1 MLAPADPIRIFYSWQ
16 SDRHLAVCGRFIALA
31 LVSAVEALQPRF
43 TVELLVDSDTAG
55 VAGTPPVSETI
66 LAKIRD
72 CDLFVGDVSFVG
84 ATPDGAKLLP
94 NPNVMTEFG
103 YARHALDDQQI
114 ILVMNTAFGPE
125 RDLPFDLAHLRHPV
139 AYSLEEGAADGAR
152 RQARAAFASKLAPR
166 LEASIKVVL
175 AKRSSSVVNKDV
187 LAPAEALLTTF
198 EQLTG
203 WNDVPAIVPGPRL
216 MLRVVPTQAPGE
228 PYLEPAR
235 VKSARP
241 LFVPGDYERTH
252 DTVDARQW
260 ANFDPPRQVSGHP
273 NPEARW
279 YTRLVRPGVLETA
292 IMVGARVDDDR
303 TILVEGRPLEG
314 RIVESVRRMAA
325 IAAQIGLGGPMLV
338 AASLHGLKDVQM
350 SNGRNAS
357 RLLQVPSLALG
368 TVALPSVE
376 AISGLALRG
385 LFDTMWLGCG
395 FDDGSPSFGGEG
407 WDGEIALRL
416 YAPETIGGRAWR

>member
-1 MLAPADPIRIFYSWQ
+1 MTSPDPIRIFYSWQ
-16 SDRHLAVCGRFIALA
+16 SDRDRAVCGRFIAIALA
-31 LVSAVEALQPRF
+31 EAIKALQPGF
-43 TVELLVDSDTAG
+43 AAELVLDSDTAG

-84 ATPDGAKLLP
+84 ATPDGKKLLP

-114 ILVMNTAFGPE
+114 ILVMNIAFGPE

-139 AYSLEEGAADGAR
+139 AYSLGEGASDGAR
-152 RQARAAFASKLAPR
+152 RKARAAFATKISPF

-175 AKRSSSVVNKDV
+175 ARRAARVPEKD
-187 LAPAEALLTTF
+187 LMAPAEALLT
-198 EQLTG
+198 ELDQLAG
-203 WNDVPAIVPGPRL
+203 RGDVPAIVPGPRL
-216 MLRVVPTQAPGE
+216 ILRVVPLAAADQ

-235 VKSARP
+235 VKAARR

-252 DTVDARQW
+252 DMVDGHQW
-260 ANFDPPRQVSGHP
+260 ANVDPPCHVADRP

-292 IMVGARVDDDR
+292 IMIGARIDDDR

-314 RIVESVRRMAA
+314 RIVEATARMAT
-325 IAAQIGLGGPMLV
+325 IAAEIGLDGPFLV
-338 AASLHGLKDVQM
+338 AASLHGLEDVQM
-350 SNGRNAS
+350 SNGRQAS
-357 RLLQVPSLALG
+357 RPLQLPSLYLG
-368 TVALPSVE
+368 SVALPSAE
-376 AISGLALRG
+376 AVSGIALRRV
-385 LFDTMWLGCG
+385 FDALWLGCG
-395 FDDGSPSFGGEG
+395 FDDGSPSFRGEG
-407 WDGEIALRL
+407 WDGDTAAKL
-416 YAPETIGGRAWR
+416 YAPATIGGRAWR